1 MANLTKVL
9 NDNNSTNDAEFD
21 KLLLWQ
27 DLNSNG
33 ISQKDELIKLSDKVQ
48 SINLNYENVNFIN
61 L

>member
-27 DLNSNG
+27 DKNNDG